1 MHKFVYEFRGNNTY
15 IIQDRTALMVF
26 FSLGFQGK
34 GNKKFDRT
42 IPSKININLMIAIGL
57 CLKNLNQIV
66 ESIKLN
72 GFVRP

>member
-1 MHKFVYEFRGNNTY
+1 
-15 IIQDRTALMVF
+15 MVF

-42 IPSKININLMIAIGL
+42 IPSKTNVNLMIAIGL